1 MAATDQSGV
10 AALAGAGDG
19 ALPQYGSA
27 AIDPRGP
34 DAYPIVTFSWML
46 LRDHYRSA
54 DVTAAVHALVDYG
67 LSPDGQNQGARL
79 GYIALPP
86 AAVKRARST
95 LLSL

>member
-1 MAATDQSGV
+1 MAATDQSG
-10 AALAGAGDG
+10 ASALAGAGDG
-19 ALPQYGSA
+19 AMPQYGSA
-27 AIDPRGP
+27 AIDPVGP

-67 LSPDGQNQGARL
+67 LSPDGQSQGARL